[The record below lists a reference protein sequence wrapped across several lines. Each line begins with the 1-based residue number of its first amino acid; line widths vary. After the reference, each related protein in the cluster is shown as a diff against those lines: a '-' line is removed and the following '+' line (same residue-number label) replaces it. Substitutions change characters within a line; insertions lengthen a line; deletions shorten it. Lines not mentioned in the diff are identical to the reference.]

1 MHSCVISRLLIKI
14 ARTVV
19 RNGKC
24 GLYLYLVGIVSILS
38 LFNLQAAKV

>member
-19 RNGKC
+19 RNGEMWIIFIFSRHC
-24 GLYLYLVGIVSILS
+24 VHSEPL
-38 LFNLQAAKV
+38 